1 MFAQVLE
8 IIFPGEPYTSDGTTL
23 DSVVFKNKLTNEN
36 VPNLND
42 AMKLNPDSLKKD
54 FEFTLY
60 TLQNADAIKKFR
72 EERNTR
78 LNESDKY
85 MIPDY
90 PNRLE
95 PDTQNWRDYR
105 QALRELPITARP
117 TLDEDGNLKDVVWPT
132 IPTPFVPSVQP
143 EEPE

>member
-1 MFAQVLE
+1 MLAQAMEIMFPDQA
-8 IIFPGEPYTSDGTTL
+8 YTSDGTTL
-23 DSVVFKNKLTNEN
+23 DSVVFEDKLIMEHFC
-36 VPNLND
+36 PNAGD
-42 AMKLNPDSLKKD
+42 KMIRADVKEQ

-72 EERNTR
+72 QERNTL

-95 PDTQNWRDYR
+95 LDTQNWSDYR
-105 QALRELPITARP
+105 QALRDLPITARP

-132 IPTPFVPSVQP
+132 IPTPIGLAESPAHP
-143 EEPE
+143 K